1 MRNKAAHKCYTED
14 WQRTRPDAAVYLPAT
29 PCGPDGYADHVQVE
43 FTPGGDLL
51 AIWAQSSYEGAN
63 DGRVVFARSEDD
75 GRTWSAAQTIDE
87 AEAPGLSCLFGFPV
101 MSRSGRIYCF
111 YNKGLGFGDSYFS
124 GPLRC
129 KYSDDDGRTW
139 EPSGATLQWRRTQ
152 FDHPDPKAPCTCLV
166 WQRPIRDAKGRVI
179 VGLTRWSSRLLYPM
193 RHPAEGGYFYDSQ
206 VELMRFEN
214 TDEGPDPEDVTITW
228 LPEAEGTIRVPCPVE
243 PQRSQGYCLTEEP
256 AIVVLPDGRLF
267 MTMRT
272 VTGRI
277 WYTVSQDDGA
287 SWRPVEVLR
296 YRDDGAE
303 VLHPKSPCPLY
314 GLQDGRF
321 LLFYHNHDGTGYG
334 ARGPWDMD
342 ARRPLFMAVG
352 EFRPDAYQPIW
363 FSKPKLLMDTGAVP
377 AGPQQLIWLAMYAS
391 LTERAGQRILWYT
404 DRKHFVLGKHI
415 TDEALADMHAP

>member
-1 MRNKAAHKCYTED
+1 
-14 WQRTRPDAAVYLPAT
+14 
-29 PCGPDGYADHVQVE
+29 
-43 FTPGGDLL
+43 
-51 AIWAQSSYEGAN
+51 
-63 DGRVVFARSEDD
+63 
-75 GRTWSAAQTIDE
+75 
-87 AEAPGLSCLFGFPV
+87 
-101 MSRSGRIYCF
+101 
-111 YNKGLGFGDSYFS
+111 
-124 GPLRC
+124 
-129 KYSDDDGRTW
+129 
-139 EPSGATLQWRRTQ
+139 
-152 FDHPDPKAPCTCLV
+152 
-166 WQRPIRDAKGRVI
+166 
-179 VGLTRWSSRLLYPM
+179 
-193 RHPAEGGYFYDSQ
+193 
-206 VELMRFEN
+206 
-214 TDEGPDPEDVTITW
+214 
-228 LPEAEGTIRVPCPVE
+228 
-243 PQRSQGYCLTEEP
+243 
-256 AIVVLPDGRLF
+256 

-277 WYTVSQDDGA
+277 WHTVSQDDGA
-287 SWRPVEVLR
+287 SWRPAEMLR

-363 FSKPKLLMDTGAVP
+363 FSKPKLLMDTEAVP